1 MSMLVKQNILI
12 DSKMQSWQFK
22 ITNNKLKIINFK
34 QFVLDIVK
42 YNIVYTIVCASV
54 TKTLNKKLAKFKIS
68 KKLRNLKD
76 IYNNKLIKILSKLKR
91 ENYTIKFQ
99 NNKELFFI
107 FLYNFLQN
115 KLTILRQYLDNTL
128 VKN

>member
-34 QFVLDIVK
+34 QFVLNFVK
-42 YNIVYTIVCASV
+42 YSTIYVIVCANV
-54 TKTLNKKLAKFKIS
+54 TKTSSKKSTKSKIS

-76 IYNNKLIKILSKLKR
+76 VYNNKLIEILLELRK
-91 ENYTIKFQ
+91 ENYVIK
-99 NNKELFFI
+99 L
-107 FLYNFLQN
+107 
-115 KLTILRQYLDNTL
+115 
-128 VKN
+128 